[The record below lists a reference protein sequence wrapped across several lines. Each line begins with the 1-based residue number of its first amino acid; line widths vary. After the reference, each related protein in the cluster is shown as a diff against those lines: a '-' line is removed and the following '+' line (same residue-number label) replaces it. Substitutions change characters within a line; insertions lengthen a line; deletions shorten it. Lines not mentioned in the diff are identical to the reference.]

1 MNRDR
6 LFWAL
11 ALFFGASIAFRAIQT
26 WTEDETIW
34 VTLGLEVVF
43 LAVLVTAI
51 VLVVRRSDR
60 G

>member
-6 LFWAL
+6 LFWTL
-11 ALFFGASIAFRAIQT
+11 ALFFGGSIAFRAIQT

-34 VTLGLEVVF
+34 VTLGLEVAL
-43 LAVLVTAI
+43 LAVLITVI
-51 VLVVRRSDR
+51 VVVVKRTDR